1 MTRAKAKGFTL
12 IEVAVALVILSWVL
26 GSAIFMVQQYAD
38 ERLRL
43 RERFF
48 SSSVAWN
55 RLMERY
61 QESQGWNAKTERS
74 RKSNKGI
81 DEQAGQDWRWEMN
94 IEAAMGQDLYR
105 YEVEAGSTNSD
116 RYTSSLSIFLIDR
129 N

>member
-1 MTRAKAKGFTL
+1 
-12 IEVAVALVILSWVL
+12 
-26 GSAIFMVQQYAD
+26 MVQQYAD

-61 QESQGWNAKTERS
+61 QESQGWNAKTERG

-81 DEQAGQDWRWEMN
+81 DEQAGQDWRWEIN

-105 YEVEAGSTNSD
+105 YEVEAGSTNSE